1 MKTKQSV
8 VSSQLKEVEYDTE
21 TSILTITFLQGRRYE
36 YKDVPADVFRK
47 LIEADSI
54 GSFFLMKIKNNYSFK
69 QII

>member
-21 TSILTITFLQGRRYE
+21 TSILTVTFMQGRMYE

-47 LIEADSI
+47 LIEAESI
-54 GSFFLMKIKNNYSFK
+54 GSYFISQIKNKYQFK
-69 QII
+69 QI

>member
-21 TSILTITFLQGRRYE
+21 TSILTVTFTQGRMYE

-47 LIEADSI
+47 LIEAESI
-54 GSFFLMKIKNNYSFK
+54 GSYFISQIKNKYQFK
-69 QII
+69 QI

>member
-21 TSILTITFLQGRRYE
+21 TSILTVTFMQDKKYE
-36 YKDVPADVFRK
+36 YKDVPADVFRE

-54 GSFFLMKIKNNYSFK
+54 GSYFNKNIKSKYEFK
-69 QII
+69 QI

>member
-21 TSILTITFLQGRRYE
+21 TSLLTVTFMQGRRYE
-36 YKDVPADVFRK
+36 YKDVPADVFRG

-54 GSFFLMKIKNNYSFK
+54 GSYFINHIKNKYQFK
-69 QII
+69 QI

>member
-21 TSILTITFLQGRRYE
+21 TSILTVTFMQGRMYE

-47 LIEADSI
+47 LIEAESI
-54 GSFFLMKIKNNYSFK
+54 GSFFIHNIKNKYQFK
-69 QII
+69 QI